1 MHKLPDAALRNSLT
15 GFPAPSSGFRLLDTN
30 FLMLETK
37 VENIFSEENDSFKM
51 SSYLR
56 VVFQERAPGH
66 LGGEKA
72 H

>member
-1 MHKLPDAALRNSLT
+1 
-15 GFPAPSSGFRLLDTN
+15 
-30 FLMLETK
+30 MLETK